1 MRIRRAWR
9 WGLRARRFWR
19 ACEERGRSSRVLSLA
34 NPAPKIQRRR
44 VRLDAVPA
52 DTREGGR
59 IINALKTSG
68 AGATDG
74 RADGGANASAL
85 RLPAP
90 HAGRLRQGSGVP
102 RRSLARYATR
112 AEAGNLPLLIP
123 FAPAASSAQ
132 LGHLPSRHAPPLLA
146 RWVTDRAA
154 TNSRR
159 RIFPLDFRRS
169 LSACCAGRLAAD
181 ARTPLAAR
189 AGARDFRPLDG
200 RATPEPAVSGAADG

>member
-1 MRIRRAWR
+1 M
-9 WGLRARRFWR
+9 LR
-19 ACEERGRSSRVLSLA
+19 LS
-34 NPAPKIQRRR
+34 NPAPKVQRRR
-44 VRLDAVPA
+44 VRLYAVPA
-52 DTREGGR
+52 DTRECGR

-68 AGATDG
+68 GGATDG

-112 AEAGNLPLLIP
+112 AEAGSLPLLIP
-123 FAPAASSAQ
+123 SAAAASSAR
-132 LGHLPSRHAPPLLA
+132 LGHLPSRHAPPLPA
-146 RWVTDRAA
+146 RWGTDRAA

-159 RIFPLDFRRS
+159 GIAPLDFRRS

-189 AGARDFRPLDG
+189 AAAGALRRLDG
-200 RATPEPAVSGAADG
+200 RATPEAALSGAADG